1 MANIGFSQPY
11 TADYTNTNGT
21 ITYANLTK
29 LGKGTTFSVAID
41 GKEPQILYADNGP
54 AESVSTFGGGTA
66 TLGIDELSLAE
77 AANIL
82 GLTTPTSTG
91 GLTFSADAVAPYK
104 ALCAIAK
111 KVYQGVVKWRLIVL
125 YKVQFMTPD
134 YTVDTEGDTV
144 TFRVFFNRI
153 FAYAETAATQL
164 PFVSDTFF
172 GVWVGL
178 PFFKFAQN
186 RRLTE
191 L

>member
-134 YTVDTEGDTV
+134 YTVDTEGETV
-144 TFRVFFNRI
+144 TFQTPELEAQILRDDATPSKWQFWQDFDTEAAAIAGMR
-153 FAYAETAATQL
+153 TALGIT
-164 PFVSDTFF
+164 
-172 GVWVGL
+172 
-178 PFFKFAQN
+178 
-186 RRLTE
+186 
-191 L
+191 